1 MFSNNDFRQQK
12 ILCSLSLINYGSCFK
27 CIRLANRNKRKKYLH
42 DSLRFC
48 VLCAVTFCYGIN
60 GFQISVIILV
70 KQRCHKQAIIVCV
83 GVKWFLFNHLS
94 LILIQLRIQEQTEMP
109 LGTIPTLNS
118 QIRHFSK
125 NHEKFSKSGIF
136 DLVFPGRQRSE
147 GKKYKLL

>member
-1 MFSNNDFRQQK
+1 MIFD
-12 ILCSLSLINYGSCFK
+12 I
-27 CIRLANRNKRKKYLH
+27 KRFY
-42 DSLRFC
+42 
-48 VLCAVTFCYGIN
+48 VLCRLSTTALVSNVSDSRIEIREKSIYMIRSDFAFYAPSPSVMHGIN

-70 KQRCHKQAIIVCV
+70 KQRCHKQALIVCV